1 MGAGPSI
8 EEIPIE
14 NSNHSINIQVI
25 FKEKENPLNEI
36 IVETTFNEKISDL
49 LEKYR
54 KLLKDK
60 SINNKKFIFKNKN
73 LVNSLTVSDAGIYN
87 KCTIIVISLKGSE
100 EDNSKPKNENIK
112 LEKNE
117 DENEIECID
126 KYENDDISH
135 NIRINSFAVNF

>member
-54 KLLKDK
+54 KLSKDK

-73 LVNSLTVSDAGIYN
+73 LVNSLTVSESGIYN
-87 KCTIIVISLKGSE
+87 KCTIIVISLKGSN
-100 EDNSKPKNENIK
+100 EDNYESNYEYSK
-112 LEKNE
+112 
-117 DENEIECID
+117 
-126 KYENDDISH
+126 
-135 NIRINSFAVNF
+135 IRKE